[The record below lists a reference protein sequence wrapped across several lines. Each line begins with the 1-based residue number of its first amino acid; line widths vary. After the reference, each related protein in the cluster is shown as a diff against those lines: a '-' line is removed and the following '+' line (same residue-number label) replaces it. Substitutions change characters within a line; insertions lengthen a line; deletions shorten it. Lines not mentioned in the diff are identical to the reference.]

1 VLPAPRVATA
11 AASEVEIA
19 TAPTTTALAATTTA
33 PPASPTTTPI
43 TTALAALETPTPA
56 ALDMDLFQILIGQ
69 INKINELF
77 GFHKSFSFLSEMYV
91 ARFLN
96 NYLWFSWR
104 LGTHEP
110 FTKKV

>member
-19 TAPTTTALAATTTA
+19 AAPTTTALAATTTA

-77 GFHKSFSFLSEMYV
+77 GFHKSFSFLSES
-91 ARFLN
+91 AFSTITCGFLCD
-96 NYLWFSWR
+96 WASMS
-104 LGTHEP
+104 P
-110 FTKKV
+110 KKV